1 MCPLPLKGGVY
12 HRPAVPFPRKGPVK
26 KISLSR
32 LEGLTDIV
40 LIKKCN
46 RRLAGTIH
54 DPSLGQLHPLA
65 DIAGAKGFR
74 HYGGK
79 ADRRVRR
86 KPGNAF
92 PHRAVLI
99 LPGKIAELVQA
110 TYTAEQIAARRSNVT
125 ITVDEG
131 SAATAE
137 DIFTAMLAADQFH
150 TFAEW
155 KRMGYSVKKGAKSA
169 ITCQLWKYTDKPGK
183 AVREAAE
190 AAGKDAPETDPHF
203 YMAKA
208 HLFHALQVEKSKR

>member
-1 MCPLPLKGGVY
+1 M
-12 HRPAVPFPRKGPVK
+12 
-26 KISLSR
+26 
-32 LEGLTDIV
+32 
-40 LIKKCN
+40 N
-46 RRLAGTIH
+46 
-54 DPSLGQLHPLA
+54 
-65 DIAGAKGFR
+65 
-74 HYGGK
+74 
-79 ADRRVRR
+79 
-86 KPGNAF
+86 
-92 PHRAVLI
+92 
-99 LPGKIAELVQA
+99 A
-110 TYTAEQIAARRSNVT
+110 TYTAEQIAARRANIT

-183 AVREAAE
+183 AAREAAE